1 MPTST
6 RTMSRSTTLDQLK
19 SGSRAYVVSVHGG
32 RRMLARL
39 ATFGFVRGAEVQV
52 VQNYG
57 AGPVIVQVHG
67 ARVALG
73 RGEAQRILVEVNHGP
88 TEGNAYNAQH
98 TA

>member
-19 SGSRAYVVSVHGG
+19 TGSRAYVVSVQGG

-73 RGEAQRILVEVNHGP
+73 RGEAQRILVEVDHDSAESDPNNGH
-88 TEGNAYNAQH
+88 H
-98 TA
+98 LV